1 MAATEQHEY
10 DVITYRTKKS
20 FPGIFRTLFVVS
32 AVVGVV
38 CIGYYL
44 LSGSDSRSDT
54 PAIKKLINSNDLPGH
69 KAVEVSA
76 AAGRQLF
83 GTLCAGCHG
92 KNARGGVGPDLTVS
106 TYKYGRSKSDITKT
120 ITDGRPGG
128 MPSFSSRID
137 REQIENLA
145 EFVRTLGKMP

>member
-1 MAATEQHEY
+1 MSDHHEY
-10 DVITYRTKKS
+10 DVIKYRTKKS
-20 FPGIFRTLFVVS
+20 FPGTFRILFAVS

-44 LSGSDSRSDT
+44 FSGGNSRPDAS
-54 PAIKKLINSNDLPGH
+54 AIKKLSGGNNLPGH
-69 KAVEVSA
+69 NAVEVSS

-83 GTLCAGCHG
+83 RTLCVGCHG
-92 KNARGGVGPDLTVS
+92 ESARGGVGPDLTVS
-106 TYKYGRSKSDITKT
+106 TFKYGRSKLDITKT

-137 REQIENLA
+137 KEQIESLA
-145 EFVRTLGKMP
+145 EFVRTLDRMP